1 MRNTTPTATSLII
14 DGLKLST
21 TADDLRQLFLPFG
34 SIVSCHIAVDRYANS
49 LRYGYVVMDT
59 EEDALKAIDS
69 LNGKSVAGL
78 SITVAKMF
86 APLVPCSDTLNQ

>member
-1 MRNTTPTATSLII
+1 MSNTHHSATSLIV

-34 SIVSCHIAVDRYANS
+34 SIVSCRIAVDRYGNS

-59 EEDALKAIDS
+59 EADAVKAVDS
-69 LNGKSVAGL
+69 MHGKSVSGL
-78 SITVAKMF
+78 PITVAK
-86 APLVPCSDTLNQ
+86 APDPLVA